1 MTAKEMI
8 FKAQEITVDSS
19 MLEIAQAEKNLRTI
33 TDIVAGGNLEVAFRI
48 AKDRIEDAK
57 NMQEIRVQNREIVR
71 IM

>member
-33 TDIVAGGNLEVAFRI
+33 ADIVAGGNLEVAFRI